1 MQINPTR
8 MILATFLS
16 AAITCGGLAGCAT
29 SDRTAGTRIDDHMTA
44 HRVRSALANAPVYKY
59 PNVHTEVYNGVVQL
73 SGFAETR
80 EQKQTAGDIAAHVVG
95 VRQLVNDITIQPRA
109 TVAPTGYNYGQRYP
123 AQEPA
128 NYNYNNQGQPV
139 YNSQGQPVYN
149 NQGQPVY
156 NNQDQSV
163 PSNEREPGL
172 NGANRQEPPAP
183 STNQP

>member
-1 MQINPTR
+1 

-16 AAITCGGLAGCAT
+16 AAIACAGLAGCAT

-44 HRVRSALANAPVYKY
+44 HRVRSALAGAPVYKY

-80 EQKQTAGDIAAHVVG
+80 EQKQTAGDIAARVPG

-109 TVAPTGYNYGQRYP
+109 TVAPTGYTYGQRYP

-128 NYNYNNQGQPV
+128 NYNYNQGQPVYNNQGQPV

-149 NQGQPVY
+149 NQGQPV
-156 NNQDQSV
+156 NQEQSV
-163 PSNEREPGL
+163 PSEEREPGL
-172 NGANRQEPPAP
+172 NGANRQAPPPAP